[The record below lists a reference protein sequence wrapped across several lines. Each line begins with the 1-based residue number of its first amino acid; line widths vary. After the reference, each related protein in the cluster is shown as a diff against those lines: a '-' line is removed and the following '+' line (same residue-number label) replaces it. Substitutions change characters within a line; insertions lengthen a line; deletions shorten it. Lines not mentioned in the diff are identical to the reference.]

1 MAGIAVGEAS
11 FGEDVLQASH
21 ERPVVVDFWA
31 AWCGPCRILGPMLE
45 AVSEEYGDS
54 IRLVTVDVDQNPAL
68 AQRYGISG
76 IPAVKAF
83 RNGEPVNEFVGALP
97 EPQVRAF
104 FASLV
109 PTAADHAAA
118 AAASAHAAGE
128 PLEARRLFDEALAA
142 DPRNEAAALGLAEL
156 LIESGAPA
164 ELERARQLAAGFG
177 ALPRARRV
185 EALARLQASGPM
197 LEEGDLLARIA
208 ADGEDA
214 EAHYGLGMLLAARGE
229 WEAALE
235 ELLATVRLDR
245 TLDDDGGR
253 RTMLDIFAI
262 LGNRHALS
270 EEYRR
275 RLAAIIF

>member
-1 MAGIAVGEAS
+1 MAGIAVGEAT
-11 FGEDVLQASH
+11 FREQVLEASR

-54 IRLVTVDVDQNPAL
+54 IRLATVDVDQNPGL

-83 RNGEPVNEFVGALP
+83 RNGEPVSEFVGALP
-97 EPQVRAF
+97 EPQLRAF
-104 FASLV
+104 LDALA
-109 PTAADHAAA
+109 PTAADRAAE
-118 AAASAHAAGE
+118 AAASARAAGR
-128 PLEARRLFDEALAA
+128 PLEARRLFDEALAD
-142 DPRNEAAALGLAEL
+142 DPRHEAAALGLAEL
-156 LIESGAPA
+156 LLESAAPA

-185 EALARLQASGPM
+185 EALARLRACGSARD
-197 LEEGDLLARIA
+197 EGDLLARIA

-214 EAHYGLGMLLAARGE
+214 DAHYGLGLLLAARGE

-245 TLDDDGGR
+245 ALDDDGGR
-253 RTMLDIFAI
+253 RAMIDVFAV
-262 LGNRHALS
+262 LGDGHSLS
-270 EEYRR
+270 RAYRQ
-275 RLAAIIF
+275 RLAAVIF